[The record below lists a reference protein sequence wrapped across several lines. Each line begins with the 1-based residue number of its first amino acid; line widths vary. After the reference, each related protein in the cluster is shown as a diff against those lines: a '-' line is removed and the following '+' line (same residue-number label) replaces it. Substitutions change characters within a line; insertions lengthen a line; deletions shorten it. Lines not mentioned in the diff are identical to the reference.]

1 MMEIRG
7 KVVFAAAIAVL
18 ALAQVG
24 RAQVNADGDWQ
35 FWTHERANI
44 KITDNITGTVGA
56 MYRFG
61 DDMSKLWYQHYDAG
75 VIFKTTK
82 WLSIMPSYRLKMV
95 DAEYSKKFK
104 GDDWINIQNPSLN
117 FILTHKLGKLKLKN
131 NCRFS
136 YWDYDSEFGRD
147 DLLYYRNIFMV
158 AGPAWTKAKISPYIQ
173 EDFFFNTDIGQVDR
187 NRLSTGLLLGKWKA
201 VTPKLYVMW
210 QAFNPTGLE
219 KGSVGLERTLAIPAL
234 QNLLMIGVPK

>member
-1 MMEIRG
+1 MREIGR
-7 KVVFAAAIAVL
+7 KVVLAAVVL
-18 ALAQVG
+18 ALAPMGQ
-24 RAQVNADGDWQ
+24 AKTNADEDWQ

-44 KITDNITGTVGA
+44 KITDKVIGTVGA

-61 DDMSKLWYQHYDAG
+61 DDMSELWYQHYDAG

-82 WLSIMPSYRLKMV
+82 WLNIMASYRLKMV
-95 DAEYSKKFK
+95 NLTPLTGGEWK
-104 GDDWINIQNPSLN
+104 NIHNPSLN
-117 FILTHKLGKLKLKN
+117 FILMHKLGRVKLKN

-136 YWDYDSEFGRD
+136 YWNYDSEFGRD

-173 EDFFFNTDIGQVDR
+173 EDFFFNTNIGHVDR
-187 NRLSTGLLLGKWKA
+187 NRLSTGLLLGKWSV

-210 QAFNPTGLE
+210 QAFNPMGLE
-219 KGSVGLERTLAIPAL
+219 SRDNKDNYIAGLDF
-234 QNLLMIGVPK
+234 KFKF

>member
-1 MMEIRG
+1 M
-7 KVVFAAAIAVL
+7 
-18 ALAQVG
+18 G
-24 RAQVNADGDWQ
+24 RAQVNSDGDWQ

-44 KITDNITGTVGA
+44 KITDKVTGTVGA

-61 DDMSKLWYQHYDAG
+61 DDMSDLWYQHYDAG

-82 WLSIMPSYRLKMV
+82 WLNIMASYRLKMV
-95 DAEYSKKFK
+95 DFSDFPDKNFPGNEWK
-104 GDDWINIQNPSLN
+104 NIHNPSLN
-117 FILTHKLGKLKLKN
+117 FIFTHKLGKVKLKN

-136 YWDYDSEFGRD
+136 YWNYDSEFGRD

-173 EDFFFNTDIGQVDR
+173 EDFFLNTDIGQVDR
-187 NRLSTGLLLGKWKA
+187 NRLSTGVMVGKWGV

-219 KGSVGLERTLAIPAL
+219 SGSINKDNFIAGLDF
-234 QNLLMIGVPK
+234 KFKF